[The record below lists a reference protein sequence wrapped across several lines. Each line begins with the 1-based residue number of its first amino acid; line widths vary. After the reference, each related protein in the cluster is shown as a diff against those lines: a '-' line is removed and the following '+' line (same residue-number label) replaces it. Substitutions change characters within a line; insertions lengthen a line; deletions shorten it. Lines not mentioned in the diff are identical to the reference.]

1 MQFTGNGTTKTQNFT
16 GQKPPHESNGLVS
29 LVVARNSNIDKPGWG
44 INIGERND
52 GDIGIGCLGNGLM
65 ISSRV
70 SYYQKTRF
78 LECRLD
84 LIGQGTCKKKKRFL
98 VFIAKVFAYH

>member
-1 MQFTGNGTTKTQNFT
+1 MSTYRHNIPLQFTGNGTTKTQNFT

-44 INIGERND
+44 INIGESND
-52 GDIGIGCLGNGLM
+52 GDIGIGCLSDGLM
-65 ISSRV
+65 ISSWV
-70 SYYQKTRF
+70 SYYQKTGF

-84 LIGQGTCKKKKRFL
+84 LIGQGTCKKKRDDF
-98 VFIAKVFAYH
+98 